1 MKSAPGFWRTC
12 RRGGECMADD
22 VVLNKSS
29 IIERCLQ
36 RVREEYDDDPVNLHD
51 DITKQD
57 AIILNLQ
64 RACQAAIDL
73 AMHLVREHD
82 LGVPQE
88 SREAFA
94 LLEEQG
100 HLDPDLSRRLMRMV
114 GFRNVAV
121 HEYQSLNL
129 DIVQSIVEEHLSDFT
144 RFTEQVLKTDG
155 FRSEG

>member
-1 MKSAPGFWRTC
+1 
-12 RRGGECMADD
+12 MADD
-22 VVLNKSS
+22 VVLNKTS
-29 IIERCLQ
+29 IIERCLR
-36 RVREEYDDDPVNLHD
+36 RVREEYDDDPSNLHN

-100 HLDPDLSRRLMRMV
+100 HLDPDLSHRLMRMV

-144 RFTEQVLKTDG
+144 RFTERVLKTDG
-155 FRSEG
+155 FRTKE

>member
-1 MKSAPGFWRTC
+1 
-12 RRGGECMADD
+12 MADD

-73 AMHLVREHD
+73 AMHLFREHE

-88 SREAFA
+88 SRESFA
-94 LLEEQG
+94 LLEEEG
-100 HLDPDLSRRLMRMV
+100 HLDSDLSRRLMRMV

-121 HEYQSLNL
+121 HGYQNLNL

-144 RFTEQVLKTDG
+144 RFTERVLSTDG
-155 FRSEG
+155 FQSEK

>member
-1 MKSAPGFWRTC
+1 
-12 RRGGECMADD
+12 MADD
-22 VVLNKSS
+22 VVVNKTS
-29 IIERCLQ
+29 IIERCLR
-36 RVREEYDDDPVNLHD
+36 RVREEYDDDPETLH

-73 AMHLVREHD
+73 AMHLVREHN

-88 SREAFA
+88 SREAFV
-94 LLEEQG
+94 LLEEEG
-100 HLDPDLSRRLMRMV
+100 HLDPTLSHRLMRMV

-121 HEYQSLNL
+121 HEYQNLNL

-144 RFTEQVLKTDG
+144 QFTERVLKTNG
-155 FRSEG
+155 FRTEG